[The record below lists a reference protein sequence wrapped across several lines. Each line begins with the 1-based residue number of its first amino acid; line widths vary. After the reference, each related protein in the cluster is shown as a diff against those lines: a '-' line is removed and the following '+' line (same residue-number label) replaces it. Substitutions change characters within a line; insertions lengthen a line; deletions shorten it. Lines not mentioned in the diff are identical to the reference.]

1 MSPLKNPE
9 YFTNLFFNNKIIP
22 SNKTKMINHKGIK
35 SPLIYLKT
43 SKSIY
48 PKAIYNISKNKN
60 RKTINNN
67 SYREKN
73 KKKYKE
79 VK

>member
-1 MSPLKNPE
+1 
-9 YFTNLFFNNKIIP
+9 
-22 SNKTKMINHKGIK
+22 MINHKGIK

-48 PKAIYNISKNKN
+48 PKAIYIISKNKN